1 MKKIGFYAGSF
12 DPFTVGHLRIVLE
25 ALCKYDEVIIGVG
38 ENASKSDCLFEAEE
52 RIELIEQSIYDFVNW
67 YAGRFLSDIQPS
79 ETEKIAFE
87 RLQNERDCISF
98 LAYQSS
104 TVDVALAC
112 GATALIRGKRIGC
125 DDEDEMRLASINQRL
140 LAIRKAHLSMDL
152 IPLPK
157 EDLTFVSSSA
167 FKGLCEIYEYIAAM
181 DFVAPKVH
189 NAAMQKY
196 LKDFFVEVYTNIVG
210 EDGLADKTVETEW
223 NNLVAAYG
231 NREYHNFSHLAY
243 GINFIII
250 SKETHPDDFEIE
262 KVILAW
268 FYHDLIIKG
277 NNAEEKT
284 AKKVY
289 SLFKDE
295 EIANLVRATNHQ
307 GEAPKNTFAEKLIS
321 DIDLAILADK
331 KNYFGYC
338 VQLVRENSAIKAETF
353 CKRRCEFLQSMLEKD
368 KIFLTPFFGEKF
380 EEAAKRNMQK
390 ELLKLSGTL

>member
-1 MKKIGFYAGSF
+1 MNKIGFYAGSF

-52 RIELIEQSIYDFVNW
+52 RIKLIEQSTYDFVNW

-87 RLQNERDCISF
+87 RLQNEIDCISF
-98 LAYQSS
+98 VPYQSS
-104 TVDVALAC
+104 TVDIALAC

-125 DDEDEMRLASINQRL
+125 DDEAEMRLASINQRL
-140 LAIRKAHLSMDL
+140 LAVRKAHLIMDL

-157 EDLTFVSSSA
+157 EELTFVSSSA

-181 DFVAPKVH
+181 DFVTPSVH

-196 LKDFFVEVYTNIVG
+196 LKDWFFDVYAFVA
-210 EDGLADKTVETEW
+210 EQKGLADETVETEW
-223 NNLVAAYG
+223 DKLVAAYG
-231 NREYHNFSHLAY
+231 NRKYHNFSHLAY
-243 GINFIII
+243 GINFILI
-250 SKETHPDDFEIE
+250 SKEAHPDDLEIE
-262 KVILAW
+262 KFILAW
-268 FYHDLIIKG
+268 FYHDLIIKC

-307 GEAPKNTFAEKLIS
+307 GDAPKNTFAEMLIS
-321 DIDLAILADK
+321 DIDLAILADE
-331 KNYFGYC
+331 KNYFGYRPSINHDAC
-338 VQLVRENSAIKAETF
+338 
-353 CKRRCEFLQSMLEKD
+353 
-368 KIFLTPFFGEKF
+368 
-380 EEAAKRNMQK
+380 
-390 ELLKLSGTL
+390 

>member
-181 DFVAPKVH
+181 DFVAPK
-189 NAAMQKY
+189 
-196 LKDFFVEVYTNIVG
+196 
-210 EDGLADKTVETEW
+210 
-223 NNLVAAYG
+223 
-231 NREYHNFSHLAY
+231 
-243 GINFIII
+243 
-250 SKETHPDDFEIE
+250 
-262 KVILAW
+262 
-268 FYHDLIIKG
+268 
-277 NNAEEKT
+277 
-284 AKKVY
+284 
-289 SLFKDE
+289 
-295 EIANLVRATNHQ
+295 
-307 GEAPKNTFAEKLIS
+307 NTFAEKLIS